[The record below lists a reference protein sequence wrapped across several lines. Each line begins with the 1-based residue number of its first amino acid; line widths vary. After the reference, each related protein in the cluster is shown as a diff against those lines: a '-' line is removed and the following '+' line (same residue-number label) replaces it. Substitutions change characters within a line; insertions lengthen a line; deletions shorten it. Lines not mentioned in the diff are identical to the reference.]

1 MCLDVG
7 TGATVYH
14 PINSSDGNTCL
25 SSLGREG
32 VNLDQRCFQRTLVP
46 SMREECMVNQ
56 STIFFDCQFKCV
68 DDIDFSAILCPK
80 KCSQDYDTRSSAV

>member
-25 SSLGREG
+25 SSLGREV
-32 VNLDQRCFQRTLVP
+32 VNLDHRYFQRTLIP
-46 SMREECMVNQ
+46 SMRKECVVNQ
-56 STIFFDCQFKCV
+56 LTIPSDRKLKRV
-68 DDIDFSAILCPK
+68 DDIDLSAILCPE
-80 KCSQDYDTRSSAV
+80 KCP

>member
-25 SSLGREG
+25 SSLERQG
-32 VNLDQRCFQRTLVP
+32 VNSDQRHFQRTLVP
-46 SMREECMVNQ
+46 SMCEECVVDQ
-56 STIFFDCQFKCV
+56 LTISFDRKLKGV
-68 DDIDFSAILCPK
+68 DDIDFPAILCPK
-80 KCSQDYDTRSSAV
+80 KRSQDYNTRLLTV